1 MSLIHPIP
9 PRIWHVTVT
18 LDGDRQRTF
27 DFTDDAE
34 AVDFLATCHVRAIP
48 TTVTFTFT
56 TNTTSRRATEWLDR
70 VTSPKD

>member
-1 MSLIHPIP
+1 MPLINPLP
-9 PRIWHVTVT
+9 LRIWHVTAT
-18 LDGDRQRTF
+18 IDTDRQRTF

-48 TTVTFTFT
+48 TTVTFT